1 MRNNGISKP
10 LFQYFLIFIISGC
23 TNTVITN
30 SPQKDKTFS
39 TLSLTL
45 DYLDRKISTFI
56 SKPDGKNLVKEL
68 VYGSNKYPNDVKDVI
83 DKDPGLYSQI
93 ITFSEINTRRIAD
106 PVFDTFI
113 KDLEPLPTGNVY
125 TVAGNGQQTFSGE
138 DGPATSAAINKP
150 FGMAFD
156 KAGNMYISDTF
167 NSVIRKVNK
176 QTGKISTIAGKL
188 LDYSYSGDNGPATNA
203 TLSRQTGLVYDE
215 ARNFLYISDTF
226 NARIRKLNLNTGY
239 IYTVAGNGT
248 QGYTEDNVQATSA
261 SINNVYGID
270 LDKDGNLYLSD
281 RFNNRIRKVNT
292 TTGIITTVAGNGTP
306 GSGGDGTPATSA
318 NISGPAHTVFDKAGN
333 LYISDA
339 GNGRVRKVSVSN
351 GNISTIA
358 GGGATAA
365 DQGVATNLILNA
377 VGGLIINNTENSL
390 YIFEY
395 TINKVKKLNL
405 NNGTLKMFAGNG
417 SGGYNGDNQPATTA
431 TFTNPLGGT
440 LDKWGDVYIVDSTN
454 SRIRKVIRD
463 F

>member
-1 MRNNGISKP
+1 
-10 LFQYFLIFIISGC
+10 
-23 TNTVITN
+23 
-30 SPQKDKTFS
+30 
-39 TLSLTL
+39 
-45 DYLDRKISTFI
+45 
-56 SKPDGKNLVKEL
+56 
-68 VYGSNKYPNDVKDVI
+68 
-83 DKDPGLYSQI
+83 
-93 ITFSEINTRRIAD
+93 
-106 PVFDTFI
+106 
-113 KDLEPLPTGNVY
+113 
-125 TVAGNGQQTFSGE
+125 
-138 DGPATSAAINKP
+138 
-150 FGMAFD
+150 
-156 KAGNMYISDTF
+156 MYISDTF